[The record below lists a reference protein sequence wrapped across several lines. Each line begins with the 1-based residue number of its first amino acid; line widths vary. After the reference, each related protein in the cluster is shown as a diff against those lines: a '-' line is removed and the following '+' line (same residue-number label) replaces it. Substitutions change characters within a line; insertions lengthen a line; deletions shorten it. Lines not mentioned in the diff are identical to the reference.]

1 VSVFLLIWFQAAKQS
16 ERQQKHYSINIIRYK
31 EEYTMSQQNA
41 EGLVEVIASVNSVF
55 YSRPSP
61 GESTFVAEGDQ
72 VEADTVVCLLEI
84 MKCFRSVPAGVKGT
98 VEKVVVESGVMVK
111 KGQPVMLI
119 RPEK

>member
-1 VSVFLLIWFQAAKQS
+1 LLIWFQTAKQS

-61 GESTFVAEGDQ
+61 GEPTFVAEGDQ